1 MGDLGLEQITI
12 LLTYLIFTG
21 FVGVKWIRVAQR
33 EHYVFG
39 WTERIAV
46 GWGKSRPTSRWPLF
60 VTGAVG
66 ATLVALAVLGLVFE
80 PWSLLL
86 AALAI
91 GISALWPWGLGFR
104 GTSSKLQWTARAK
117 RLAVI
122 WVVVWI
128 VSTVVSLAV
137 FPTVVFAGLLA
148 VLAAFP
154 DSAGTMSFTLAIG
167 DGTTPSGW
175 VVGAFFIAALIF
187 PARFAPTSMDIAL
200 AIANPIEKAL
210 SKRWLVA
217 AQKKLRQVN
226 PTVVAVTGSYGKT
239 STKGYIA
246 HLVGA
251 KFSVVPSPASFN
263 NLMGL
268 ARAVNDKLTPGTEV
282 FVAEMGIFGEGE
294 IRRLCESFPPDIAAI
309 TVIGEAHLERMK
321 TRETILRAKS
331 EIVENAKTVVIPID
345 DPDLARL
352 ADRCESEG
360 KRVVRVSATGSSA
373 DVTVD
378 PVNSTATISGETVPV
393 VISGVGHAVNVAVAL
408 GIAHAM
414 GIPIEQLAPRLHSLP
429 TASHRAEPQQAPSG
443 AIVIDDSYNANPLGA
458 ARAVEGG
465 AAMAKERGGE
475 FIVVTP
481 GMIELG
487 KVQAERNRAFAE
499 QIAAAGGSLSIV
511 GFTNK
516 KALASGHP
524 SARFF
529 AKRTDAMSDALQ
541 RAGSTGVILV
551 ENDLPD
557 HYA

>member
-1 MGDLGLEQITI
+1 VIDPTLEKAILAVALLILTGL
-12 LLTYLIFTG
+12 
-21 FVGVKWIRVAQR
+21 VGVKWLRVAQR
-33 EHYVFG
+33 EHYVPG
-39 WTERIAV
+39 WTEKIARH
-46 GWGKSRPTSRWPLF
+46 WLTARPSSRWPLLI
-60 VTGAVG
+60 VAIVAAVAVLITDVIG
-66 ATLVALAVLGLVFE
+66 NYSSLAIVVALV
-80 PWSLLL
+80 
-86 AALAI
+86 
-91 GISALWPWGLGFR
+91 ISVLWPIGLGFR
-104 GTSSKLQWTARAK
+104 GTSAKLQWTARAR
-117 RLAVI
+117 RLAGI
-122 WVVVWI
+122 WVVVWLG
-128 VSTVVSLAV
+128 VGFVSLTGAMILLGPV
-137 FPTVVFAGLLA
+137 LAMGGFVGGVDGVMVALA
-148 VLAAFP
+148 VTVACAAV
-154 DSAGTMSFTLAIG
+154 L
-167 DGTTPSGW
+167 
-175 VVGAFFIAALIF
+175 
-187 PARFAPTSMDIAL
+187 PARIAPLTMDVAL

-210 SKRWLVA
+210 SQKWLVA

-246 HLVGA
+246 HLVGT

-321 TRETILRAKS
+321 SRETILRAKS
-331 EIVENAKTVVIPID
+331 EIVENAKTVVLPID

-352 ADRCESEG
+352 ADRCENEG
-360 KRVVRVSATGSSA
+360 KRVIRVSAQGQNA
-373 DVTVD
+373 DVSVD
-378 PVNSTATISGETVPV
+378 PATSTATTSGETVPV
-393 VISGVGHAVNVAVAL
+393 VISGVGHAVNIAVAM
-408 GIAHAM
+408 GVAHAM
-414 GIPIEQLAPRLHSLP
+414 GVSLEQLAPRLKSLP
-429 TASHRAEPQQAPSG
+429 TSAHRAEPQTAPSG
-443 AIVIDDSYNANPLGA
+443 AIIIDDSYNANPLGA

-511 GFTNK
+511 GFTNR
-516 KALASGHP
+516 KALRSGHP
-524 SARFF
+524 NAQVF
-529 AKRTDAMSDALQ
+529 AQRTDAMSDALQ

>member
-1 MGDLGLEQITI
+1 MGDLGVERIII
-12 LLTYLIFTG
+12 LATYMVFTG

-39 WTERIAV
+39 WTERIAA
-46 GWGKSRPTSRWPLF
+46 GWGRSRPASLWPLL
-60 VTGAVG
+60 VTVLMGTG
-66 ATLVALAVLGLVFE
+66 LLALGVMGYVFE
-80 PWSLLL
+80 PWSTV
-86 AALAI
+86 AAAVAV

-122 WVVVWI
+122 WLIVWF
-128 VSTVVSLAV
+128 VSTLVGLAVLSVSLA
-137 FPTVVFAGLLA
+137 TTVFAL
-148 VLAAFP
+148 
-154 DSAGTMSFTLAIG
+154 SFG
-167 DGTTPSGW
+167 DPEGNATSPW
-175 VVGAFFIAALIF
+175 VVGAFFLIALIT
-187 PARFAPTSMDIAL
+187 PARFAPSSMDIAL
-200 AIANPIEKAL
+200 AVSAPIEKAL
-210 SKRWLVA
+210 SKKWLVS

-309 TVIGEAHLERMK
+309 TVVGEAHLERMK
-321 TRETILRAKS
+321 NRETILRAKS
-331 EIVENAKTVVIPID
+331 EIVENAKTVVLPID

-352 ADRCESEG
+352 ADRCEAEG
-360 KRVVRVSATGSSA
+360 KRVVRVSATGGHA
-373 DVTVD
+373 DVSVD
-378 PVNSTATISGETVPV
+378 PATSTATMSGGTVPV

-414 GIPIEQLAPRLHSLP
+414 GVPLEQLAPRLQSLP
-429 TASHRAEPQQAPSG
+429 TAAHRAEPQQAPSG
-443 AIVIDDSYNANPLGA
+443 AIIIDDSYNANPLGA

-499 QIAAAGGSLSIV
+499 QIEAAGGSLSIV
-511 GFTNK
+511 GFTNR
-516 KALASGHP
+516 KALSKGHS
-524 SARFF
+524 SAKVFSN
-529 AKRTDAMSDALQ
+529 RTDAMSDALQ
-541 RAGSTGVILV
+541 RAGSSGVILV

>member
-1 MGDLGLEQITI
+1 MNFLD
-12 LLTYLIFTG
+12 YLFLWVAAYLVFTG
-21 FVGVKWIRVAQR
+21 FIGVKWLRVAQR

-39 WTERIAV
+39 WTERIAA
-46 GWGKSRPTSRWPLF
+46 GWGKSRALSVWPFVASVVLAAGVAALLFYGVLGPLF
-60 VTGAVG
+60 PLPAVSI
-66 ATLVALAVLGLVFE
+66 VL
-80 PWSLLL
+80 
-86 AALAI
+86 

-104 GTSSKLQWTARAK
+104 GTTSKLQWTARAK

-122 WVVVWI
+122 WLAVWC
-128 VSTVVSLAV
+128 VSTIVGLTIYLASLATYV
-137 FPTVVFAGLLA
+137 AVGGLFDSDISLEWLVV
-148 VLAAFP
+148 AA
-154 DSAGTMSFTLAIG
+154 S
-167 DGTTPSGW
+167 
-175 VVGAFFIAALIF
+175 VVALVT

-210 SKRWLVA
+210 SKKWLVA

-331 EIVENAKTVVIPID
+331 EIVENAKTVVLPID

-352 ADRCESEG
+352 ADRCEGEG
-360 KRVVRVSATGSSA
+360 KRVIRVSTVGSPC
-373 DVTVD
+373 DVSVD
-378 PVNSTATISGETVPV
+378 PAASTATIAGETVPV
-393 VISGVGHAVNVAVAL
+393 VVSGVGHAINLAVAL
-408 GIAHAM
+408 GIAHALNV
-414 GIPIEQLAPRLHSLP
+414 PLAAMKDRVVSLP
-429 TASHRAEPQQAPSG
+429 TAAHRAEPQQAPSG
-443 AIVIDDSYNANPLGA
+443 ALIIDDSYNANPSGA

-499 QIAAAGGSLSIV
+499 QIVNAGGELFVV
-511 GFTNK
+511 GYTNR
-516 KALASGHP
+516 KALVSGHP
-524 SARFF
+524 SARVF

-541 RAGSTGVILV
+541 RAGATGVILV

>member
-1 MGDLGLEQITI
+1 MGDLGLEKVVI
-12 LLTYLIFTG
+12 LGTYLVFTA

-39 WTERIAV
+39 WTERIAA
-46 GWGKSRPTSRWPLF
+46 GWGKSRPASLAPL
-60 VTGAVG
+60 
-66 ATLVALAVLGLVFE
+66 LVSVLIGSALLVLGAYDLVFE
-80 PWSLLL
+80 PVSALL
-86 AALAI
+86 AALAV
-91 GISALWPWGLGFR
+91 GFAALWPWGLGFR
-104 GTSSKLQWTARAK
+104 GTTSKLQWTARAK
-117 RLAVI
+117 RLAAIWFVV
-122 WVVVWI
+122 WVVSSIAGIALFAATLSATVFGVPLGGPEAAPLTAWLAGVI
-128 VSTVVSLAV
+128 VL
-137 FPTVVFAGLLA
+137 
-148 VLAAFP
+148 
-154 DSAGTMSFTLAIG
+154 
-167 DGTTPSGW
+167 
-175 VVGAFFIAALIF
+175 IALVA
-187 PARFAPTSMDIAL
+187 PARFAPISMDIAL

-210 SKRWLVA
+210 SKKWLVA

-246 HLVGA
+246 HLVGT
-251 KFSVVPSPASFN
+251 KYSVVPSPASFN

-331 EIVENAKTVVIPID
+331 EIVDKAKTVVLPID

-360 KRVVRVSATGSSA
+360 KRVIRVSATGATA
-373 DVTVD
+373 DVS
-378 PVNSTATISGETVPV
+378 VNPSASTATIGGESVPV
-393 VISGVGHAVNVAVAL
+393 TISGVGHAVNVAVAL
-408 GIAHAM
+408 GIAHALDVPLSTM
-414 GIPIEQLAPRLHSLP
+414 APRLSSLP
-429 TASHRAEPQQAPSG
+429 TAAHRAEPQQAPSG
-443 AIVIDDSYNANPLGA
+443 AIIIDDSYNANPSGA

-465 AAMAKERGGE
+465 TAMAKERGGA

-487 KVQAERNRAFAE
+487 PVQAERNRAFAE
-499 QIAAAGGSLSIV
+499 QIANVGGELFVV
-511 GFTNK
+511 GHTNR
-516 KALASGHP
+516 KALVSGHP
-524 SARFF
+524 SAKVF

-541 RAGSTGVILV
+541 RAGAKGVILV

>member
-1 MGDLGLEQITI
+1 MIGDLGLERII
-12 LLTYLIFTG
+12 LLLTYLVFTG

-39 WTERIAV
+39 WTERIAA
-46 GWGKSRPTSRWPLF
+46 GWGRSRRASLWPLF
-60 VTGAVG
+60 VTVLMGA
-66 ATLVALAVLGLVFE
+66 ALVALGTLGLVFE
-80 PWSLLL
+80 PWSTVV
-86 AALAI
+86 A
-91 GISALWPWGLGFR
+91 GIAVGVSALWPWGLGIR
-104 GTSSKLQWTARAK
+104 GTTSKLQWTARAK

-122 WVVVWI
+122 WLAVWC
-128 VSTVVSLAV
+128 VSTIVGIAV
-137 FPTVVFAGLLA
+137 LSAALTTTVFAISLGD
-148 VLAAFP
+148 P
-154 DSAGTMSFTLAIG
+154 EGNSASAWI
-167 DGTTPSGW
+167 
-175 VVGAFFIAALIF
+175 VGAFFLIAIIT

-210 SKRWLVA
+210 SKKWLVA

-226 PTVVAVTGSYGKT
+226 PTVIAVTGSYGKT

-321 TRETILRAKS
+321 NRETILRAKS
-331 EIVENAKTVVIPID
+331 EIVENAKTVVLPID

-352 ADRCESEG
+352 ADRCEGEG
-360 KRVVRVSATGSSA
+360 KRVIRVSAAGSPC
-373 DVTVD
+373 DVS
-378 PVNSTATISGETVPV
+378 VNPAASTATIAGETVPV
-393 VISGVGHAVNVAVAL
+393 VISGVGHAINLAVAL
-408 GIAHAM
+408 GIAHALNV
-414 GIPIEQLAPRLHSLP
+414 PLAAMKDRVVSLP
-429 TASHRAEPQQAPSG
+429 TAAHRAEPQQAPSG
-443 AIVIDDSYNANPLGA
+443 ALIIDDSYNANPSGA

-499 QIAAAGGSLSIV
+499 QIANAGGELFVV
-511 GFTNK
+511 GYTNR
-516 KALASGHP
+516 KALVSGHP
-524 SARFF
+524 SARVF

-541 RAGSTGVILV
+541 RVGATGVILV

>member
-1 MGDLGLEQITI
+1 MWFVSTI
-12 LLTYLIFTG
+12 
-21 FVGVKWIRVAQR
+21 VG
-33 EHYVFG
+33 
-39 WTERIAV
+39 IAV
-46 GWGKSRPTSRWPLF
+46 LS
-60 VTGAVG
+60 
-66 ATLVALAVLGLVFE
+66 
-80 PWSLLL
+80 
-86 AALAI
+86 AAL
-91 GISALWPWGLGFR
+91 
-104 GTSSKLQWTARAK
+104 TT
-117 RLAVI
+117 
-122 WVVVWI
+122 
-128 VSTVVSLAV
+128 T
-137 FPTVVFAGLLA
+137 VFAISLGD
-148 VLAAFP
+148 P
-154 DSAGTMSFTLAIG
+154 EGNSASAWI
-167 DGTTPSGW
+167 
-175 VVGAFFIAALIF
+175 VGAFFLITIIT

-210 SKRWLVA
+210 SKKWLVA

-331 EIVENAKTVVIPID
+331 EIVENAKTVVLPID

-352 ADRCESEG
+352 ADRCEGEG
-360 KRVVRVSATGSSA
+360 KRVIRVSAVGSPC
-373 DVTVD
+373 DVSVD
-378 PVNSTATISGETVPV
+378 PVDSTATIAGETVPV
-393 VISGVGHAVNVAVAL
+393 VISGVGHAINLAVAL
-408 GIAHAM
+408 GIAHALNL
-414 GIPIEQLAPRLHSLP
+414 PLAAMKDRVVSLP
-429 TASHRAEPQQAPSG
+429 TAAHRAEPQQAPSG
-443 AIVIDDSYNANPLGA
+443 ALIIDDSYNANPSGA

-499 QIAAAGGSLSIV
+499 QIANAGGELFVV
-511 GFTNK
+511 GYTNR
-516 KALASGHP
+516 KALVSGHP
-524 SARFF
+524 SARVF

-541 RAGSTGVILV
+541 RAGATGVILV